1 MGILHAAPQ
10 GTRVSHSAVGRNS
23 CTYSPV
29 TRAET
34 RITTNVQVVV
44 TRFSMGNIELQFWRH
59 HDGCQLAVS
68 PCSLGVDTL
77 STNDTCATCVSRS
90 SRRWRPQQLRP
101 RALPPPQPTL
111 RMLRTRTRCWRIC
124 ARCCSSW
131 CRHRTT
137 GSL

>member
-44 TRFSMGNIELQFWRH
+44 TRFQWEI
-59 HDGCQLAVS
+59 
-68 PCSLGVDTL
+68 
-77 STNDTCATCVSRS
+77 
-90 SRRWRPQQLRP
+90 
-101 RALPPPQPTL
+101 
-111 RMLRTRTRCWRIC
+111 
-124 ARCCSSW
+124 
-131 CRHRTT
+131 
-137 GSL
+137 